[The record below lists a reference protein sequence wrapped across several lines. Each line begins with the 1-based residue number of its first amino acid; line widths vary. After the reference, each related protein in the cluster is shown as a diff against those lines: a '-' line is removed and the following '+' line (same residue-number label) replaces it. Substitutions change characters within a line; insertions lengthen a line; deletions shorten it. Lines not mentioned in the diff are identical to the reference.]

1 MFTASTS
8 STKSCDDCEAT
19 NSSPPIMLTYA
30 LFSIAPIV
38 ISKLLPVPPI
48 SAALAL
54 SLSPNAY
61 PVPPA
66 EISTSLTRPAVTVMF
81 AFAPEPDPV
90 TFVNETF
97 L

>member
-19 NSSPPIMLTYA
+19 NSSPPIILTYA

-38 ISKLLPVPPI
+38 ISKPLPVPPI
-48 SAALAL
+48 LDASALN
-54 SLSPNAY
+54 LSPNAY
-61 PVPPA
+61 PVPPN
-66 EISTSLTRPAVTVMF
+66 EISTSLTSPAVTVIF
-81 AFAPEPDPV
+81 AFAPDPVPV
-90 TFVNETF
+90 TFVNGTF